1 MTARHEEPQPFT
13 PDPAKTYSLMELAR
27 GTSPLVDKEPE
38 DTVMT
43 WPHLV
48 LVELLGALG
57 MTLLLLV
64 LSLLRDAP
72 LEEFANPEAPPNPA
86 KAAWYLMGVQ
96 ELILH
101 LHPAWGA
108 IILPGIITLL
118 LMAIPYLDRDTSD
131 VGVWFSGPRGR
142 RIAAWTARFIARA
155 CEMRRSSCETMFS
168 ATSLAS
174 SSGCSISLTSTEMCL
189 PPVRRSKSW
198 RISLTAVPLRPITMP
213 GLAVQ
218 IVTATWLGKRSIS
231 TRETPECP
239 TLDMMYERMRSS
251 SASRAVYSF
260 GLAYQRERQSRTMP
274 SRMP

>member
-1 MTARHEEPQPFT
+1 MNAPHEGPKPFAS
-13 PDPAKTYSLMELAR
+13 DSAKTYSLMELAR

-38 DTVMT
+38 DTLMT

-108 IILPGIITLL
+108 ILVPGIITLL

-131 VGVWFSGPRGR
+131 VGVWFAGPRGR
-142 RIAAWTARFIARA
+142 RIAAWTALATAITVPVLVVLSSTYGV
-155 CEMRRSSCETMFS
+155 RSLFPN
-168 ATSLAS
+168 AS
-174 SSGCSISLTSTEMCL
+174 VTVTGIL
-189 PPVRRSKSW
+189 
-198 RISLTAVPLRPITMP
+198 VPLGIILGILEGLRRILTWYGATRRELCIAYFTVFVTSFAVLTLIMLLFRGPGEHLYWPWAMP
-213 GLAVQ
+213 EG
-218 IVTATWLGKRSIS
+218 
-231 TRETPECP
+231 
-239 TLDMMYERMRSS
+239 
-251 SASRAVYSF
+251 
-260 GLAYQRERQSRTMP
+260 
-274 SRMP
+274 

>member
-1 MTARHEEPQPFT
+1 MTAPHEEPTPFA
-13 PDPAKTYSLMELAR
+13 PDPAKTYSLMELAH

-48 LVELLGALG
+48 VVECLGALG

-108 IILPGIITLL
+108 ILVPGIITVL

-131 VGVWFSGPRGR
+131 VGVWFSSRRGR
-142 RIAAWTARFIARA
+142 RIAGWTALATAITVPILVVLSSAYGV
-155 CEMRRSSCETMFS
+155 RSLFPN
-168 ATSLAS
+168 AS
-174 SSGCSISLTSTEMCL
+174 VTVTGVI
-189 PPVRRSKSW
+189 
-198 RISLTAVPLRPITMP
+198 VPLAIILGILEGLRRILKWYGATRREMIIAYFTVFVTSFVVLTLIMLLFRGPGEHLYWPWAMP
-213 GLAVQ
+213 EG
-218 IVTATWLGKRSIS
+218 
-231 TRETPECP
+231 
-239 TLDMMYERMRSS
+239 
-251 SASRAVYSF
+251 
-260 GLAYQRERQSRTMP
+260 
-274 SRMP
+274 